1 MSNFVGMTVHEVIY
15 HSDFNNASI
24 SQAVFGNKRI
34 ISDKIKNNRG
44 KSWMKG
50 DFELIAKY
58 FSEKWKI
65 NLEVT

>member
-1 MSNFVGMTVHEVIY
+1 MTVQELI
-15 HSDFNNASI
+15 SSNDFNQSSI
-24 SQAVFGNKRI
+24 SLAVFGNKRI

-58 FSEKWKI
+58 FEKKYNI
-65 NLEVT
+65 ICN

>member
-1 MSNFVGMTVHEVIY
+1 MTVSEVIY

-24 SQAVFGNKRI
+24 SKEVFGNKRI

-44 KSWMKG
+44 KSWLKG

-58 FSEKWKI
+58 FYNKWQI
-65 NLEVT
+65 ILELTD